1 MAGITIYEFDALTAC
16 PPSAPNASGLRAAG
30 LIHCVFISGLSGV
43 MGNGS
48 AAACGTIPPGV
59 TMDMVAGP
67 ANPTNAVVTQAHS
80 VINRRFVVM
89 ALTAG

>member
-1 MAGITIYEFDALTAC
+1 
-16 PPSAPNASGLRAAG
+16 
-30 LIHCVFISGLSGV
+30 
-43 MGNGS
+43 
-48 AAACGTIPPGV
+48 
-59 TMDMVAGP
+59 MDMVAGP